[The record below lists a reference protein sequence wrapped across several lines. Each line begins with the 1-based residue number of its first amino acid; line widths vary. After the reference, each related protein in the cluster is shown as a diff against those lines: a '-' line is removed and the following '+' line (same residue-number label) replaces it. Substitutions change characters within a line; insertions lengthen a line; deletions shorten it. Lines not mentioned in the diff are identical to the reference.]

1 MKRSAGRIGLFAVIV
16 ESLGGLALLMLLF
29 PASPHPVREVTNS
42 PPTLQVPAPMLE
54 SDANGDRKMV
64 VARQETERRHFVARE
79 LEASSRALVML
90 FDKHVQ
96 QLFEPFQAAS
106 ERAEL
111 P

>member
-1 MKRSAGRIGLFAVIV
+1 MKRSAVRIGLFAVIV

-42 PPTLQVPAPMLE
+42 PPTLRVPAPTLE
-54 SDANGDRKMV
+54 RDAKGDSGRA
-64 VARQETERRHFVARE
+64 VAGRETETSQFVARE
-79 LEASSRALVML
+79 LEVSRRALVML

-96 QLFEPFQAAS
+96 QLFEPLQAAPGRIES
-106 ERAEL
+106 